1 MRTAQGTWRTSGSE
15 DWEHRIKSLIIQQ
28 SINQNTLNDKEVSH
42 PVEGQ
47 RARQWQ
53 GKMQE
58 LQSLDSIYEYD
69 AQPPGG

>member
-1 MRTAQGTWRTSGSE
+1 MNSGKIVADGTGGRVDIEGST
-15 DWEHRIKSLIIQQ
+15 RGPRGP
-28 SINQNTLNDKEVSH
+28 NNKEVSH

-53 GKMQE
+53 RKMQE
-58 LQSLDSIYEYD
+58 LQNLDSIYEYD